1 MVSGYFSFGDDVP
14 QFIALREPLDGS
26 LDIWMT
32 IGQFGLFFGL
42 IIGVIIRLN
51 CNKDTGIFIKCLI

>member
-1 MVSGYFSFGDDVP
+1 MISGYFSFGENIP

-26 LDIWMT
+26 FDILMT

-42 IIGVIIRLN
+42 AFGIVIRLN
-51 CNKDTGIFIKCLI
+51 CNKDTGIFI